1 MSLIPY
7 MRDSSSHFLA
17 NLLVCFVEP
26 LSCPFSICIF
36 SVFSFA
42 AFKITLFLYEKNS
55 VDLTLFVNNVMI
67 HSFPQ
72 YALINFVVGF
82 DS

>member
-55 VDLTLFVNNVMI
+55 VDLTLFVNN
-67 HSFPQ
+67 SFPQ